1 MTNSTRRRLVT
12 VVLTPCAALA
22 TWALIRLI
30 GVDLSVSVGSGTV
43 GPGNVLAAALIG
55 ALGGWATAR
64 AFERRSRRPRA
75 WWALTAS
82 TGLAVSLLGPSWVAD
97 GSSAVALIG
106 LHLVTAVVVIVGLL
120 GTIPVH
126 HAGIAGRKSAPRASI
141 S

>member
-1 MTNSTRRRLVT
+1 MTNSTRRRLAT

-30 GVDLSVSVGSGTV
+30 GVDLGVSVGSGTV
-43 GPGNVLAAALIG
+43 GPDNVLAAALIG
-55 ALGGWATAR
+55 ALAGWAAAR

-75 WWALTAS
+75 WWSFTAS
-82 TGLAVSLLGPSWVAD
+82 TGLAVSLLGPSWLAD
-97 GSSAVALIG
+97 GSSAVALSA
-106 LHLVTAVVVIVGLL
+106 LHLVTALVVIVGLL

-126 HAGIAGRKSAPRASI
+126 GAGTAGRKSAPRASM